1 MRNFWSHRRDRKE
14 GKLSYSIM
22 TEDAAGGFCAQPSV
36 ISFIKSP
43 KSVRASLP
51 LSLLYRKLFTRFHDI
66 FLRATRRWLADAEG
80 HKAYRAGNRSS
91 ILRRNKRPRKKKT
104 EKKQNKNAFVPRV
117 RIKPICGSV
126 HNNSG
131 KRGWLLWAPLLL
143 LFVAGSH

>member
-36 ISFIKSP
+36 TSFIKSL

-80 HKAYRAGNRSS
+80 HKAYRVYGRKPKLYFEEEQATS
-91 ILRRNKRPRKKKT
+91 KKKPRKNKT
-104 EKKQNKNAFVPRV
+104 RMHLYRAYV
-117 RIKPICGSV
+117 
-126 HNNSG
+126 
-131 KRGWLLWAPLLL
+131 
-143 LFVAGSH
+143 